1 MRSGPHNRSK
11 NFDVRSPSTKT
22 PNGGRWPVKGERVT
36 YSVGRAVY
44 TIVASVLSV
53 FLIGSLTACGL
64 GTSGGFTHNGELAGP
79 VEGKSVDGAH
89 VAVGSK
95 NFTEQIVLGKIAV
108 TLLKSAGAHVDDLT
122 NIPGSNSARS
132 AMLRGNIDM
141 QWEYTGTGWISYLG
155 HDDPIEDSHQQY
167 IAVRDAD
174 RKNGLTWLPPAPM
187 NNTYGLAIRQGKA
200 KQLNITKISQLKDLP
215 LDERTFCLEAEF
227 ANRNDGFQPML
238 AKYGIP
244 QVPSSN
250 ISLMD
255 TGAIYSATDRG
266 GCNFGEVFTTDGRIK
281 ALNLRNLEDDQHFFP
296 KYNVA
301 LVFRTDL
308 IKKYPQLEP
317 LFEPVAQKLTN
328 DVFQDLNA
336 KVDVDGDEPSEVAWD
351 WLREEGFVK

>member
-95 NFTEQIVLGKIAV
+95 NFTEQIILGKIAV

-155 HDDPIEDSHQQY
+155 HDDPIE
-167 IAVRDAD
+167 AVSYTH
-174 RKNGLTWLPPAPM
+174 L
-187 NNTYGLAIRQGKA
+187 
-200 KQLNITKISQLKDLP
+200 
-215 LDERTFCLEAEF
+215 
-227 ANRNDGFQPML
+227 
-238 AKYGIP
+238 
-244 QVPSSN
+244 
-250 ISLMD
+250 
-255 TGAIYSATDRG
+255 
-266 GCNFGEVFTTDGRIK
+266 
-281 ALNLRNLEDDQHFFP
+281 
-296 KYNVA
+296 
-301 LVFRTDL
+301 
-308 IKKYPQLEP
+308 
-317 LFEPVAQKLTN
+317 
-328 DVFQDLNA
+328 
-336 KVDVDGDEPSEVAWD
+336 
-351 WLREEGFVK
+351 